1 MQEGARGLARSFN
14 VCYAFGKSRKDFFRM
29 STNQTPIS
37 IVRTLREQDLFYF
50 TPHLLGALFG
60 LERERVYRLV
70 AQLKRDQLIAEV
82 EKGKY
87 LLLGLEPARV
97 LANPLF
103 IASQLIT
110 PSYVSYWS
118 ALHFY
123 GFTEQAPLTIFV
135 ATTKKKRPVEFQGMR
150 FRFVTIQP
158 HKFFGYTRES
168 VGELPVLIADP
179 AKSVI
184 DSLDQPHYSGG
195 VTEIAKALRSALPE
209 VEISLLEEYA
219 NSMGDRSLG
228 SRLGLL
234 LEQLGHPVG
243 NLIRSSTPIKLDP
256 SRSKGGNYS
265 TRWHVAVNVP
275 FAELFPA
282 GVG

>member
-1 MQEGARGLARSFN
+1 MDENL
-14 VCYAFGKSRKDFFRM
+14 
-29 STNQTPIS
+29 TPIS
-37 IVRTLREQDLFYF
+37 IVRSLRERDLFYF

-60 LERERVYRLV
+60 LERARVYRLV

-87 LLLGLEPARV
+87 LLLGLEPERV

-110 PSYVSYWS
+110 PAYVSYWS

-135 ATTKKKRPVEFQGMR
+135 ATTKKKRPVEFQGIH

-158 HKFFGYTRES
+158 HKFFGYVRES
-168 VGELPVLIADP
+168 VGEMPVLIADP
-179 AKSVI
+179 AKAII
-184 DSLDQPHYSGG
+184 DSFDQPRYAGG
-195 VTEIAKALRSALPE
+195 VSEIAKALRNALSE
-209 VEISLLEEYA
+209 VEITTLALYA
-219 NSMGDRSLG
+219 NQMGDHSLG
-228 SRLGLL
+228 SRLGVL
-234 LEQLGHPVG
+234 LEQLGQPVPSD
-243 NLIRSSTPIKLDP
+243 LLSSATPIKLDP
-256 SRSKGGNYS
+256 SRGKSGVYS
-265 TRWHVAVNVP
+265 ARWRVAVNVP